1 MRYVSTYFTT
11 FPGYFFTGDGARRDE
26 DGYLWITGRVDDLM
40 NVSGHLLSTVEIE
53 SVLAS
58 DNDVVEAAV
67 VSASH
72 DIKGSHPYAFVSLKN
87 GVHLTERKI
96 QSLKQRVRQTIG
108 AIAIPDVI
116 QEAPKLPKTRSG
128 KSSNSLPSSI
138 LVIHVP
144 ELTRMKGMRVDWEMW
159 KCDLLG
165 ELWKELH
172 GSVRGVHLTERKIQS
187 LKQRVRQTI
196 GAIAIPDVIQE
207 APKLPKTRSGKV
219 TRRILRKIAEGDKSA
234 DMGDTTTLD
243 DESVISSL
251 WEGRDQ
257 AMRKR

>member
-1 MRYVSTYFTT
+1 MLLQVAGGRHCEVVDTYWQTETGGHVIAPLPGTTPTKPGSATLPFFGIEPALVDSDGHEIEGPGEGNLCIKSAWPGICRSVYHDHMRYVSTYFTT

-128 KSSNSLPSSI
+128 K
-138 LVIHVP
+138 
-144 ELTRMKGMRVDWEMW
+144 
-159 KCDLLG
+159 
-165 ELWKELH
+165 
-172 GSVRGVHLTERKIQS
+172 
-187 LKQRVRQTI
+187 
-196 GAIAIPDVIQE
+196 
-207 APKLPKTRSGKV
+207 V